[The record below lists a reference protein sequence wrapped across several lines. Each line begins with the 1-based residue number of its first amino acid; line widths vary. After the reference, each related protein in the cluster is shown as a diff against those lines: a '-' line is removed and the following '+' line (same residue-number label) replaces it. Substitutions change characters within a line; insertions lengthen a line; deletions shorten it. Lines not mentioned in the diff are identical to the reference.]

1 MPAMR
6 RRLALAMLAALIA
19 AFCVPCRAAAAGG
32 VARPTVTA
40 GEEGGV
46 VWVLVPAAGSD
57 AFRIVAGDRGK
68 GGCRLVFPGGIGVA
82 PGTLNSGLESL
93 PSLTLEETGEGKGMA
108 VLLPFAPGSL
118 VGIERRADGWRFA
131 FTPPPAELALA
142 ELAAEPLAYRI
153 GVRDVLEVSV
163 FAHEDLSGVS
173 TVPPDGVLRFPLIG
187 ALTVAGRTVS
197 EVEAEL
203 AERLGADF
211 LVDPQVSVRV
221 KEYESQWVN
230 IVGEVKVPGKYPLK
244 GAVTLVDVL
253 TQAGGLTDKAGN
265 EITLTRLEP
274 DVPGGARR
282 VTLAREDLFSPDN
295 RRVNVP
301 VRHQDVVSVSEQEMF
316 YIQGEVGRPGSY
328 PLERGYTVLKAVSI
342 AGGFSQWA
350 DQKEVELLR
359 DEGGERR
366 KLVLNLKAIAER
378 KKPDVDL
385 LPEDILIV
393 KRRVL

>member
-1 MPAMR
+1 MR
-6 RRLALAMLAALIA
+6 RCPAAAVLVVMIVALGA
-19 AFCVPCRAAAAGG
+19 PCLAAAAGAA
-32 VARPTVTA
+32 ARPTVTA
-40 GEEGGV
+40 GEEGGQ
-46 VWVLVPAAGSD
+46 VWILVPAAGSD
-57 AFRIVAGDRGK
+57 GFRMVTGDRGK
-68 GGCRLVFPGGIGVA
+68 GGCRLVFPGGIGVEA
-82 PGTLNSGLESL
+82 GTVSSGLKSL
-93 PSLTLEETGEGKGMA
+93 PSLTLVATEEGKGMA
-108 VLLPFAPGSL
+108 LLLPFPPGSL
-118 VGIERRADGWRFA
+118 TGVDRRPDGWRFV
-131 FTPPPAELALA
+131 FTPPPADTEIAD
-142 ELAAEPLAYRI
+142 LAAEPLAYRI

-163 FAHEDLSGVS
+163 FAHEDLTGMS
-173 TVPPDGVLRFPLIG
+173 TVPPDGVLHFPMIG
-187 ALTVAGRTVS
+187 AITVAGRTVS

-203 AERLGADF
+203 AQRLGADF

-230 IVGEVKVPGKYPLK
+230 IVGEVKTPGRYPLK

-253 TQAGGLTDKAGN
+253 TQAGGLTEHAGN

-282 VTLAREDLFSPDN
+282 VTIAREDLFSPDN

-301 VRHQDVVSVSEQEMF
+301 VRHQDVISVSEQEMF

-359 DEGGERR
+359 DEGGERH
-366 KLVLNLKAIAER
+366 KMVLNLKAIAER
-378 KKPDVDL
+378 KKPDVEL

>member
-1 MPAMR
+1 MH
-6 RRLALAMLAALIA
+6 RRLASAVLVAMVAAVSLASPASG
-19 AFCVPCRAAAAGG
+19 AAG
-32 VARPTVTA
+32 APRPSVTA
-40 GEEGGV
+40 GEEGGL
-46 VWVLVPAAGSD
+46 VWVLVPAASLDG
-57 AFRIVAGDRGK
+57 FRIVAGDRGK
-68 GGCRLVFPGGIGVA
+68 GGCRLVFPGGVVGG
-82 PGTLNSGLESL
+82 PGTINVGLKSL
-93 PSLTLEETGEGKGMA
+93 ASLTLEATEEGKGMA
-108 VLLPFAPGSL
+108 LLLPFPAASL
-118 VGIERRADGWRFA
+118 TGVDRRPDGWRFSFA
-131 FTPPPAELALA
+131 PPPDMGDLA

-173 TVPPDGVLRFPLIG
+173 TVPSDGVLQFPLIG
-187 ALTVAGRTVS
+187 KLTVAGRTVS
-197 EVEAEL
+197 EVEKEL
-203 AERLGADF
+203 ADRLGADF

-230 IVGEVKVPGKYPLK
+230 IVGEVKTPGKYPLK

-265 EITLTRLEP
+265 DITLTRLEP

-301 VRHQDVVSVSEQEMF
+301 VRHQDVISVSEQEMF

-350 DQKEVELLR
+350 DQKNVELLR
-359 DEGGERR
+359 DQGGERH

-378 KKPDVDL
+378 KKPDIDL

>member
-1 MPAMR
+1 MR
-6 RRLALAMLAALIA
+6 RRLSLVLLSMLVGPL
-19 AFCVPCRAAAAGG
+19 CLPSPGVAAAA
-32 VARPTVTA
+32 ARPAVTA
-40 GEEGGV
+40 GEEAGL
-46 VWVLVPAAGSD
+46 VWVFVPAAGPEG
-57 AFRIVAGDRGK
+57 FRIVAGGRDQV
-68 GGCRLVFPGGIGVA
+68 GCRLVFPSGIGA
-82 PGTLNSGLESL
+82 PPGRVEPGLASL
-93 PSLTLEETGEGKGMA
+93 PAVTVEATGTGKGMA
-108 VLLPFAPGSL
+108 VVLPFAPGSL
-118 VGIERRADGWRFA
+118 VGIDRRTDGGRFV
-131 FTPPPAELALA
+131 FTPPPAESAIA
-142 ELAAEPLAYRI
+142 ELAAEPLAYHI

-187 ALTVAGRTVS
+187 ALTVVGRTVS

-203 AERLGADF
+203 AQRLGADF

-265 EITLTRLEP
+265 DITLTRLEP

-282 VTLAREDLFSPDN
+282 VTLAREDLFAPDN

-301 VRHQDVVSVSEQEMF
+301 VRHQDVISVSEQEMF

-378 KKPDVDL
+378 KKPDIDL